1 MIGSILAPIGLFW
14 FAWTARSSIHW
25 ICPLIVGFLVAAG
38 NVSISIGAIV
48 YMIDSYESTLS
59 ASALAANGIL
69 RYVVGACLPLSTLQM
84 YNSLYVDWA
93 TSLLGFVA
101 LAMLPIPSVLYKWG
115 HQLRLRSRYQ
125 TNKV

>member
-1 MIGSILAPIGLFW
+1 MRLYCTMIGSILAPIGLFW

-84 YNSLYVDWA
+84 YNSLYVD
-93 TSLLGFVA
+93 
-101 LAMLPIPSVLYKWG
+101 
-115 HQLRLRSRYQ
+115 
-125 TNKV
+125 